1 MHACVCLVMFLC
13 ALYVCFADPLPRPS
27 RSDSLPL
34 LPEWRGHQSEA
45 RGIEEEEE
53 EERCWLSTREEELAC
68 CPEREREQKKN
79 KTEQEKKGAE
89 GASGKEAG
97 ERDTARKK
105 QWRGQKEQKSTAKG
119 TER

>member
-1 MHACVCLVMFLC
+1 MAQHQGRGAGM
-13 ALYVCFADPLPRPS
+13 LPR
-27 RSDSLPL
+27 
-34 LPEWRGHQSEA
+34 
-45 RGIEEEEE
+45 
-53 EERCWLSTREEELAC
+53 
-68 CPEREREQKKN
+68 EREREQKKN

-89 GASGKEAG
+89 GTSGKEAG